1 MKNFKYGNYY
11 LCGFYN
17 KAWQGLIEISDTKQQ
32 SNVKNV
38 LRLEGYAIYAF
49 MFDKKKFKVGNI
61 L

>member
-17 KAWQGLIEISDTKQQ
+17 NAWQGLIVFSNSLQQ
-32 SNVKNV
+32 QQQNDVF

-49 MFDKKKFKVGNI
+49 MFLLK
-61 L
+61 